1 MISVYLRFRNWLCHL
16 DTRQALTRRKG
27 DPHRSGRSMPAGA
40 RACTK
45 IFRVASWTVVSLQR
59 TAGSKFETTRMCDCQ
74 NRSLVRGIILATARI
89 YTPDSD
95 SLKNKRHS
103 RMKYRVTNHDRDGYS
118 TIHCLMCNAQIV
130 GSPGRPLD
138 LICLICRAAILDR
151 IFQAQRRRLQPW
163 NAPNKR

>member
-1 MISVYLRFRNWLCHL
+1 MGS
-16 DTRQALTRRKG
+16 
-27 DPHRSGRSMPAGA
+27 HRSGRSMPAGA

-59 TAGSKFETTRMCDCQ
+59 TAGSNFETTRMCDCQ

-103 RMKYRVTNHDRDGYS
+103 RMKYLVTNHDRDGYS

-163 NAPNKR
+163 NAPDKRWLMTPQETDVISTTSCTNYLDPCIV